1 MVNVLVTGG
10 LGVNG
15 SSVTRR
21 LLERGHLPIVLENRP
36 DTALVADIA
45 DRFPIVTGD
54 ITDLDGLIEV
64 ARTHAVERVV
74 HMAALMP
81 GQVQADP
88 LLGFRV
94 NAAGA
99 VNIFEMARRADIGRV
114 VFTSSKA
121 AYGEVTAPEHR
132 HPVYQPIRED
142 HPSRPVLV
150 YDVCKV
156 AAEGMGRN
164 YRRDFGIEFAALRFG
179 TIFGPGKLVRHGKV
193 SILSQI
199 VENAVAGVPTVI
211 PSGGDQHDDMV
222 YVEDVATG
230 IVRAVLADRLSH
242 DTYNVASGRGST
254 LHDFAAAVRE
264 VFPEAVIDIGPGL
277 DYLQMG
283 VDYYSVFDL
292 TRARADFG
300 YEPQYTLA
308 EGVRHY
314 AAVMRR
320 LGIEPLVS

>member
-1 MVNVLVTGG
+1 MIRILVTGG

-21 LLERGHLPIVLENRP
+21 LLNRGHLPVVLENRP
-36 DTALVADIA
+36 DTSLVADIA
-45 DRFPIVTGD
+45 GRFPVVTGD

-64 ARTHAVERVV
+64 ARAHSVDRVV

-81 GQVQADP
+81 GQAQADP
-88 LLGFRV
+88 RLGFEV
-94 NAAGA
+94 NALGA
-99 VNIFEMARRADIGRV
+99 VNVCEMARRLGIGRI

-121 AYGEVTAPEHR
+121 AYGEVASPVHR
-132 HPVYQPIRED
+132 HPVYRPIRED

-164 YRRDFGIEFAALRFG
+164 YRRDYGLEFAALRFG

-199 VENAVAGVPTVI
+199 VENAAAGVPITV
-211 PSGGDQHDDMV
+211 SGGDQQDDMV
-222 YVEDVATG
+222 YVEDVAEG
-230 IVRAVLADRLSH
+230 IVRAVLADRLEH
-242 DTYNVASGRGST
+242 DVYNVASGRGST
-254 LHDFAAAVRE
+254 LRDFAAAVRQALPDAAIE
-264 VFPEAVIDIGPGL
+264 VGPGL
-277 DYLQMG
+277 DYLNMG

-292 TRARADFG
+292 TRARTDFG
-300 YEPQYTLA
+300 YEPQFSLA
-308 EGVRHY
+308 EGVQHY
-314 AAVMRR
+314 LATMRR
-320 LGIEPLVS
+320 LGIEPQVS

>member
-21 LLERGHLPIVLENRP
+21 LLGRGHLPVVLENRP
-36 DTALVADIA
+36 DMSLVADIA
-45 DRFPIVTGD
+45 GRFPVVTGD
-54 ITDLDGLIEV
+54 ITDLDGLTEV
-64 ARTHAVERVV
+64 AHAHSVDRVV

-81 GQVQADP
+81 GQAQADP
-88 LLGFRV
+88 RLGFEV
-94 NAAGA
+94 NAVGA
-99 VNIFEMARRADIGRV
+99 VNVCEMARRLGIGRV

-121 AYGEVTAPEHR
+121 AYGEVTTPEHR
-132 HPVYQPIRED
+132 HPAYVPIRED

-164 YRRDFGIEFAALRFG
+164 YRRDYGLEFAALRFG

-199 VENAVAGVPTVI
+199 LENAAAGVPVTV
-211 PSGGDQHDDMV
+211 SGGDQQDDMV
-222 YVEDVATG
+222 YVEDVAEG

-242 DTYNVASGRGST
+242 DVYNVASGRGST
-254 LHDFAAAVRE
+254 LRDFAAAVRQVLPDAAIE
-264 VFPEAVIDIGPGL
+264 VGPGL
-277 DYLQMG
+277 DYLNMG

-292 TRARADFG
+292 SRARADFG
-300 YEPQYTLA
+300 YEPQFSLA

-314 AAVMRR
+314 LATMRR
-320 LGIEPLVS
+320 LGIEPQVS

>member
-15 SSVTRR
+15 SSVTRQ
-21 LLERGHLPIVLENRP
+21 LVAAGHVPVVLENRP
-36 DTALVADIA
+36 DLSLVADIA
-45 DRFPIVTGD
+45 DRFPVVTGD
-54 ITDLDGLIEV
+54 ITDLDFLV
-64 ARTHAVERVV
+64 DAVRDHAVDRIV

-88 LLGFRV
+88 HLGFVV
-94 NAAGA
+94 NALGA
-99 VNIFEMARRADIGRV
+99 VNVFEAARRTGVARV

-121 AYGEVTAPEHR
+121 AYGEIVAPEHR
-132 HPVYQPIRED
+132 HPVYEPIRED
-142 HPSRPVLV
+142 HPSRPVIV

-164 YRRDFGIEFAALRFG
+164 CRRDHGIEFAALRFG

-199 VENAVAGVPTVI
+199 LESAAAGVPVSI
-211 PSGGDQHDDMV
+211 PRGGDQGDDMV
-222 YVEDVATG
+222 YVEDVAAG
-230 IVRAVLADRLSH
+230 VVQAVLAERLDH
-242 DTYNVASGRGST
+242 DTYNVASGRVST
-254 LHDFAAAVRE
+254 LHDFAAAVRAT
-264 VFPEAVIDIGPGL
+264 FPDAVIEIGPGL

-292 TRARADFG
+292 SRARADFG
-300 YEPQYTLA
+300 YEPQFDLA
-308 EGVRHY
+308 AGVRHY
-314 AAVMRR
+314 VETMRR
-320 LGIEPLVS
+320 LGLAAQTG

>member
-21 LLERGHLPIVLENRP
+21 LLDRGHLPVVLENRP
-36 DTALVADIA
+36 DMSLVADIA
-45 DRFPIVTGD
+45 GRFPVVTGD
-54 ITDLDGLIEV
+54 ITDLDSLIEV
-64 ARTHAVERVV
+64 AHAHSVDRVV

-81 GQVQADP
+81 GQAQADP
-88 LLGFRV
+88 RLGFEV
-94 NAAGA
+94 NAVGA
-99 VNIFEMARRADIGRV
+99 VNVCEMARLLGIGRV

-121 AYGEVTAPEHR
+121 AYGEVTTPEHR

-164 YRRDFGIEFAALRFG
+164 YRREYGLEFAALRFG

-199 VENAVAGVPTVI
+199 LENAAAGVPVTV
-211 PSGGDQHDDMV
+211 SGGDQQDDMV
-222 YVEDVATG
+222 YVEDVAEG
-230 IVRAVLADRLSH
+230 IVRAVLADRLGH
-242 DTYNVASGRGST
+242 DVYNVASGRGST
-254 LHDFAAAVRE
+254 LRDFAAAVRQVLPDAAIE
-264 VFPEAVIDIGPGL
+264 VGPGL
-277 DYLQMG
+277 DYLNMG

-292 TRARADFG
+292 TRARTDFG
-300 YEPQYTLA
+300 YEPQFSLA

-314 AAVMRR
+314 LATMRR
-320 LGIEPLVS
+320 LGIKPQVS